1 MSTLNIALDVD
12 PTTNSITYK
21 INNDKEGTLLDGSGK
36 TSNFAMDLN
45 EIMQSSE
52 YTPFIQ
58 VYTAYHKQNSTMG
71 RLKSWIPS
79 FSNSTVVHPETPT
92 QPVTGYNAY
101 AAKNNAIRHIPNNI
115 GGKKSKSRRSY
126 NANKT
131 LKNRK

>member
-1 MSTLNIALDVD
+1 MSTLPTLNIALDVD

-36 TSNFAMDLN
+36 TSNFAIDFN
-45 EIMQSSE
+45 EIMQSPE

-71 RLKSWIPS
+71 RIKSL
-79 FSNSTVVHPETPT
+79 FSSKSTTVHPETS
-92 QPVTGYNAY
+92 QPNAEQT
-101 AAKNNAIRHIPNNI
+101 ALNIERAKKGLNNF
-115 GGKKSKSRRSY
+115 GGKTKSRRSH